1 MLTIFKEAKVE
12 VRKARA
18 LMTHVNSQCAL
29 GLNFILVDGG
39 WGRGGGCAIRVEF
52 KSGKTND
59 APTIEDKV
67 MLALAKGV
75 SLKTPPNHLKRTVES
90 ML

>member
-1 MLTIFKEAKVE
+1 M
-12 VRKARA
+12 
-18 LMTHVNSQCAL
+18 
-29 GLNFILVDGG
+29 GG
-39 WGRGGGCAIRVEF
+39 GGGGGGCAIRVEF
-52 KSGKTND
+52 KSGKTKD